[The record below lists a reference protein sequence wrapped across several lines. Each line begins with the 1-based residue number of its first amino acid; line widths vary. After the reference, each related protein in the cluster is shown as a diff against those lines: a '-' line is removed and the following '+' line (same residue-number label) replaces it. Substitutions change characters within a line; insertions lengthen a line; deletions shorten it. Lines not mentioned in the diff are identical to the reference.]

1 MTSPATYFIHI
12 TDTHIKAPTGK
23 PFLNL
28 DTSAKLRAIFAAVR
42 DLSITPSFFVI
53 SGDLTHEGDL
63 EDYRHLK
70 ALLDEESTSFGVP
83 VFVALGNHDHR
94 APFREGYLGE
104 APSDEPYY
112 YSAMCGDVR
121 VIVLNSQI
129 PGKVEG
135 VIDESQLAWL
145 RDQLAKRAP
154 GGTVLVLHHPPTS
167 NTMPL
172 LKDHGLT
179 NPDALAEVIEGSD
192 IVGVLSGHIHFNSI
206 GVYAGALSVALAG
219 SAFNLDPT
227 TPTSMKMFDSSGY
240 SLCMVR
246 DGKLIAQPMPMPGEH
261 AMVLHWQVG
270 ESLHDAAAH
279 PERVPEE
286 IRS

>member
-1 MTSPATYFIHI
+1 MSSPATYFIHI
-12 TDTHIKAPTGK
+12 TDTHVKAPSGK

-28 DTSAKLRAIFAAVR
+28 DTTAKLRAIFTAVR
-42 DLSITPSFFVI
+42 DLSIAPSFFVI
-53 SGDLTHEGDL
+53 SGDLAHEGDI
-63 EDYRHLK
+63 EDYRFLK
-70 ALLDEESTSFGVP
+70 TLIDEESAAFGVP
-83 VFVALGNHDHR
+83 IFVALGNHDHR
-94 APFREGYLGE
+94 APFREGFLGE
-104 APSDEPYY
+104 APSEEPYY
-112 YSAMCGDVR
+112 YTAMVGDAR

-135 VIDESQLAWL
+135 VIDETQLAWL
-145 RDQLAKRAP
+145 RDQLITRAP
-154 GGTVLVLHHPPTS
+154 GGTVLVLHHPPTP

-179 NPDALAEVIEGSD
+179 NPDALAEVIAGSD

-206 GVYAGALSVALAG
+206 GVYAGTLSVALAG

-227 TPTSMKMFDSSGY
+227 TPSSMKMFDSSGY
-240 SLCMVR
+240 SLCMIR

-261 AMVLHWQVG
+261 PMVLHWHVG
-270 ESLHDAAAH
+270 ASLHDIAEH
-279 PERVPEE
+279 PERIPEE